1 VKKDDLGNCGSRIKQ
16 IRNLLRLNQ
25 EDFAK
30 KLKLSGPTVVSK
42 YEKDQRNP
50 EITTLVKIA
59 QLGNKSL
66 DWLLTGNSFNKK
78 AGGSNKLDMLI
89 TQLESIYHEGDPQK
103 LSAIQTLIDLASPK
117 KSLRKKQ
124 NNASRK

>member
-1 VKKDDLGNCGSRIKQ
+1 MKNDDLGICGSRIKQ

-25 EDFAK
+25 ADFAK

-50 EITTLVKIA
+50 EIATLVKIA

-66 DWLLTGNSFNKK
+66 DWLLTGNSSNKK
-78 AGGSNKLDMLI
+78 AGGSKKLDMLI
-89 TQLESIYHEGDPQK
+89 TQLESIYHEGDPKK
-103 LSAIQTLIDLASPK
+103 LSAIQTLIDLVSPEK
-117 KSLRKKQ
+117 LLRK
-124 NNASRK
+124 RKKN